1 MSKSA
6 NKAEG
11 LASGEPDLF
20 EGADFCKC
28 FGLIAGAGVHYPW
41 WALCGFID
49 VDEAAQAAVVAA
61 RYLGA
66 ILYAIEVCAVS
77 MDGAG
82 RGDDARYYRAIASEL
97 ADAGGKEPGEPV
109 SNLVER

>member
-1 MSKSA
+1 MSQGPNA
-6 NKAEG
+6 TAV
-11 LASGEPDLF
+11 GE
-20 EGADFCKC
+20 
-28 FGLIAGAGVHYPW
+28 
-41 WALCGFID
+41 
-49 VDEAAQAAVVAA
+49 VAA